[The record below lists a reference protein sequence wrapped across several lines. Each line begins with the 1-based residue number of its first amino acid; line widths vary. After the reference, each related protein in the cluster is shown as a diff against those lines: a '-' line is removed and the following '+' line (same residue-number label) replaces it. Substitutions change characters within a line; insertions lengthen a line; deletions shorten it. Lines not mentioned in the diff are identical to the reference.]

1 MIRRYDYDGYYYGK
15 FDSQKSYNL
24 EFYFWNPN
32 LSEDKEISLDAFP
45 HVHIEPNRTFASFY
59 RFEPIG
65 FILKKKEFEFHVGR
79 VDNDR
84 SDKTI
89 DLPVAKICKDDEEV
103 YKLGCHKRGYA
114 KYGAKSLSY
123 YYLYVFFRG
132 KCIMHENYFSID
144 SLLYRLKQYF
154 DGESSIYPT
163 RALYNKDGRQMYIE
177 PFSDWRKGYLNKSYD
192 ELRIFILQK
201 FDIDIDTIT
210 KFNDLENISYE
221 KKEYTTRTVTMRLR

>member
-1 MIRRYDYDGYYYGK
+1 MIRRYDYDRYYYGK

-24 EFYFWNPN
+24 EFYFCNPN

-59 RFEPIG
+59 RFEPVD

-79 VDNDR
+79 VDNDK

-89 DLPVAKICKDDEEV
+89 DLPVAKICKNDEEV

-123 YYLYVFFRG
+123 FYMIIYFRG
-132 KCIMHENYFSID
+132 SIIEHERYFSIE
-144 SLLYRLKQYF
+144 SLLYSLKQYF
-154 DGESSIYPT
+154 DNKSYIRVNPLYKNEKHIGTDPVSS
-163 RALYNKDGRQMYIE
+163 
-177 PFSDWRKGYLNKSYD
+177 WRRGYLNKSYND
-192 ELRIFILQK
+192 LKEFILQK
-201 FDIDIDTIT
+201 YDIDIDSIT

-221 KKEYTTRTVTMRLR
+221 KKEYTTRTVTMRLC